1 VTGQVETPARLSG
14 RVLIVGLSNSDG
26 GGIQADLK
34 TVLALGAHGVAAL
47 TAVAVGDTERIHALH
62 PLPPEVAAEQMRAML
77 ADTGADCLKIGL
89 LADAATIAAVADVL
103 DGEARGI
110 PLVAEAPAADAPADL
125 IAAFAARLLPLA
137 SLVVANAAEASALLG
152 RAIAT
157 LDQRRQ
163 AATDLAR
170 IARAALITGGGTSDA
185 PTGDPLADVLAHGR
199 SISVF
204 GGRRLR
210 QRLPSGKSATL
221 AAAIAAGL
229 AQHLALPAC
238 VRRGRD
244 YLQEAILSAP
254 GFGRGAGPLNHAHT
268 MRPTSPAMLD
278 I

>member
-1 VTGQVETPARLSG
+1 MTGLVETPARLSG
-14 RVLIVGLSNSDG
+14 RVLVVGPSNSDG
-26 GGIQADLK
+26 GGIQTDLK
-34 TVLALGAHGVAAL
+34 TLLALGAHGVAAV
-47 TAVAVGDTERIHALH
+47 TAIAVGDTERIHALH
-62 PLPPEVAAEQMRAML
+62 PLPPEIAAEQMRAML
-77 ADTGADCLKIGL
+77 ADTGADCLKIGPL
-89 LADAATIAAVADVL
+89 GDVATIAAVADVL

-110 PLVAEAPAADAPADL
+110 PLIVEAPPADTPPAL
-125 IAAFAARLLPLA
+125 IAAFKARLLPLA
-137 SLVVANAAEASALLG
+137 SLVVANAAEAAALLG
-152 RAIAT
+152 APIAS
-157 LDQRRQ
+157 LEQRRQ

-170 IARAALITGGGTSDA
+170 LARAALVTGGGASDEA
-185 PTGDPLADVLAHGR
+185 LADVLADGK

-229 AQHLALPAC
+229 AQHLALAAC

-244 YLQEAILSAP
+244 YLQEAILGAP

-278 I
+278 A